1 LRTSLFD
8 DEVDGAV
15 DDLDLYLYPPGEDPL
30 EDGEFIALSG
40 GGTSEE
46 QIDIPSPEAGDW
58 TLVVH
63 GWETDGA
70 DAIYTLFTWVV
81 GSADAGNLA
90 AVPSTATAVVGETAT
105 ITLSWGPPLVPLTA
119 DTRYLGI
126 VRYSDG
132 VGSSAA
138 RSSRSTPASPSPV
151 AGARSHGRRLG
162 GKPQGPSECGPWN
175 NHLGRTG
182 YSDGTA
188 GAPMDL
194 AEVDEAI
201 VVVRRRQRSHSV
213 RRALVSG
220 AAVQGP
226 AVNSPRWIH
235 SLALA
240 RAK

>member
-1 LRTSLFD
+1 MLFARPGTDTVALETEVGIQLHTITVPAGTEHLRTSLFD

-126 VRYSDG
+126 VRYSNG
-132 VGSSAA
+132 VEEF
-138 RSSRSTPASPSPV
+138 
-151 AGARSHGRRLG
+151 G
-162 GKPQGPSECGPWN
+162 GTFVSIN
-175 NHLGRTG
+175 TG
-182 YSDGTA
+182 IT
-188 GAPMDL
+188 
-194 AEVDEAI
+194 
-201 VVVRRRQRSHSV
+201 
-213 RRALVSG
+213 
-220 AAVQGP
+220 
-226 AVNSPRWIH
+226 
-235 SLALA
+235 
-240 RAK
+240 